1 MPRKNHNPCMF
12 PSMFGPRKIAVCL
25 GLLLAVACL
34 IGTETNP
41 LLAQADGD
49 APIVLNFEDASLA
62 EFIPQVRDILG
73 INCIIDPL
81 VVGKVNI
88 RTDPAKPILKKDLM
102 AVFEVILRMNN
113 AAIIKQGSHYHILPI
128 SSGIKAP
135 IGVYDYSE
143 FVKEPGPDK
152 SDSDKPDTD
161 KPGSGSQP
169 VKPAPGNAAK
179 PGTAPPAGTTKA
191 APQTKTP
198 FSATASSAGSAP
210 VPVNLPV
217 PQLPSVKGADASASR
232 ELATHIIPL
241 EFVPVADLVQI
252 IGPFLSAGGNI
263 VTYAKANLL
272 IITDFRDNV
281 QRIRQIINSLDGR
294 VFDRTFVQLV
304 KIKYYSVKEVA
315 EDLAKVVASGA
326 KDLNSGINIIPVE
339 RLNSVFI
346 VANSSRAMEK
356 IQSWI
361 DRLDS
366 PQGRSQQIFVYPVQ
380 NSTANNI
387 ASILSQLY
395 SEGGGSGSST
405 TGSRQNQGRQSTLGG
420 GGAGSRTSGGL
431 SGGNSA
437 FGGGG
442 SGGLG
447 SNIQLQG
454 GQQLGPQLSGSLNI
468 ESGMISGS
476 SGNMRIVVD
485 DLNNSLVIYATQPD
499 YEYLLQTVKLLD
511 VLPRQVLIEAKI
523 FMVTLTNELSMGVQW
538 YFEKLGGVT
547 TTDDDTTTSV
557 RTRRTTDASIG
568 ASKAGQFMGS
578 TVFQV
583 LNAKQIAAGLTA
595 LRTKTNLKV
604 LEAPSILA
612 LDGQQA
618 KIEVG
623 DEVPISTSTY
633 SSALNVVNTNS
644 YYNQIQYRPTG
655 VILAVS
661 PRITASGMVTM
672 EIAQEVSQVTGG
684 SDLTPKINKSS
695 VQTSLIVRDGDGVV
709 IAGVMRD
716 SLSSTRATIPILG
729 DIPILG
735 RLFGSSARTTN
746 RTEIVVIIEPRVIK
760 DPTAHQEATLDLEG
774 RYKDLRSLIR
784 NKQRTFE
791 KNRIE
796 AEEIREKDAERD
808 AKRDAERLKDAE
820 EKEAKKKAEA
830 EEEARKAAEKIR
842 QEKEREEKLL
852 REQQEKETKQKQEEL
867 KKNQKAEPKKAD
879 ATVETPAGPATENAE
894 KPAGQNAPSS
904 IRALFHTASTT
915 LPKKTETGA
924 AQLEKT
930 LSTTTTTVGKTLA
943 APTTTT
949 TIPAPPK
956 ATPKP

>member
-1 MPRKNHNPCMF
+1 MPRKNHNSRMF
-12 PSMFGPRKIAVCL
+12 PPMFGPRKIAVCL
-25 GLLLAVACL
+25 SFLLAVACL

-73 INCIIDPL
+73 INCIIDPQ

-152 SDSDKPDTD
+152 SDSDKPDTG
-161 KPGSGSQP
+161 KPGSSP
-169 VKPAPGNAAK
+169 SVKPAPGDAAK
-179 PGTAPPAGTTKA
+179 TGAAAPPAGTTKA

-198 FSATASSAGSAP
+198 FSATATTAGSAP

-217 PQLPSVKGADASASR
+217 PPLPSVKGADASAGR

-272 IITDFRDNV
+272 IITDFKDNV
-281 QRIRQIINSLDGR
+281 QRIRQIINALDGR
-294 VFDRTFVQLV
+294 VFDRTFVQLI

-339 RLNSVFI
+339 RLNSIFI

-356 IQSWI
+356 IQNWI

-395 SEGGGSGSST
+395 SEGGGSGSTS
-405 TGSRQNQGRQSTLGG
+405 GSRQNQGRQSTLGG
-420 GGAGSRTSGGL
+420 GGGGSRTSGGL

-437 FGGGG
+437 FGSGG

-447 SNIQLQG
+447 SNIQLQ

-557 RTRRTTDASIG
+557 RTKRTTDASIG
-568 ASKAGQFMGS
+568 ASKAGQFLGGS
-578 TVFQV
+578 VWQV
-583 LNAKQIAAGLTA
+583 MNAKQIAVGLTA

-604 LEAPSILA
+604 LEAPSVLA

-716 SLSSTRATIPILG
+716 SLSSTRATVPILG

-735 RLFGSSARTTN
+735 RLFGSSGRTTN
-746 RTEIVVIIEPRVIK
+746 RTEIVVIIEPKVIK
-760 DPTAHQEATLDLEG
+760 DPTAHQEVTLDLEG
-774 RYKDLRSLIR
+774 RYKDLRNLIR

-852 REQQEKETKQKQEEL
+852 REQQEKETKQKLEEL
-867 KKNQKAEPKKAD
+867 KKNQKVEQKKAD
-879 ATVETPAGPATENAE
+879 ATVDTPARPVPENAE
-894 KPAGQNAPSS
+894 KPADQNAPSS
-904 IRALFHTASTT
+904 IRALFHTVSTT
-915 LPKKTETGA
+915 LPKKAETGA

-943 APTTTT
+943 VPTTTT

-956 ATPKP
+956 AAPKP